1 MGRRKSKRTNL
12 INLDRAIVEVIN
24 EYGDDVYKVLGDCV
38 DEVTKEATE
47 KLQGVDTFR
56 TSGHAGGP
64 YSGDWTNETV
74 TDTRINK
81 KEVVYNEDNYR
92 LTHLLENGHVIRN
105 GTGRTFG
112 RTGKFPHIVPVSDW
126 AEKELPQLVKR
137 KLESL

>member
-12 INLDRAIVEVIN
+12 INLDKAIEEVIS
-24 EYGDDVYKVLGDCV
+24 EYGDDVYKVLGECV
-38 DEVTKEATE
+38 DEVTQEATK
-47 KLQGVDTFR
+47 KLQDVDTFR

-64 YSGDWTNETV
+64 YSGDWTNETIA
-74 TDTRINK
+74 DTRITK

-92 LTHLLENGHVIRN
+92 LTHLLENGHVIKN

-112 RTGKFPHIVPVSDW
+112 KTGKYPHIAPVSEW

-137 KLESL
+137 KIESL